1 MSDIKTDFQ
10 KWLVENGVSERTS
23 TGRRGAA
30 YEYVRLLNKVCDF
43 IYKKH
48 DVAQW
53 QQLAF
58 DIYQV
63 LGIHILCKNSE
74 TVISKD
80 NVTGFLS
87 DFIKF
92 IFIN

>member
-48 DVAQW
+48 DVYSARSFVDEFAKSNHLNSTQKNE
-53 QQLAF
+53 LE
-58 DIYQV
+58 V
-63 LGIHILCKNSE
+63 LLK
-74 TVISKD
+74 SK
-80 NVTGFLS
+80 GA
-87 DFIKF
+87 KF
-92 IFIN
+92 